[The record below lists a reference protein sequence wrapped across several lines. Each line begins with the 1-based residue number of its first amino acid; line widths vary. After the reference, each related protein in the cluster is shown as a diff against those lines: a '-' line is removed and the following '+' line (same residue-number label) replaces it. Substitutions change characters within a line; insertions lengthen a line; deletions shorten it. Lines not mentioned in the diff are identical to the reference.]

1 MHHAPLPWLDLQG
14 AELAAQSLDS
24 ASRHA
29 DIRRLDDLRIDTASG
44 PRRGPSTST
53 ITITT
58 TLPPAAHSSLPSS
71 SHPHAQRMIPHS
83 HRTHCFFSR
92 FYLIRRFDNLLK
104 SFLPYFLPHT
114 LPSPRSPTQCNPKAG
129 RLHQSSCTPPATIT
143 VGEYVGLACSSNV
156 VRLTRLDRRTE
167 MHKSGGPWRFCACMH
182 V

>member
-71 SHPHAQRMIPHS
+71 SHPHAQQMNPRS

-92 FYLIRRFDNLLK
+92 FYLIRRFDNMLK
-104 SFLPYFLPHT
+104 SFLPSFPPPPH
-114 LPSPRSPTQCNPKAG
+114 PSISSLAYAVQPESRAPTPVK
-129 RLHQSSCTPPATIT
+129 LHAAS
-143 VGEYVGLACSSNV
+143 
-156 VRLTRLDRRTE
+156 
-167 MHKSGGPWRFCACMH
+167 HHHGG
-182 V
+182 